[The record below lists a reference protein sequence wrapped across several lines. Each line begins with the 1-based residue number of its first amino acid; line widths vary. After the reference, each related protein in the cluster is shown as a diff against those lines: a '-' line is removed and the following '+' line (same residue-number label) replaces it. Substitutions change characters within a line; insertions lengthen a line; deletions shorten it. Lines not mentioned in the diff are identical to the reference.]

1 MDYGPQKAGRGPRLN
16 CLWSRWIEKNQMSAL
31 ERKPDHDRTE
41 EGTRGFRGGRGN
53 GDLGQGRDGGGRT

>member
-1 MDYGPQKAGRGPRLN
+1 
-16 CLWSRWIEKNQMSAL
+16 MSAL

-41 EGTRGFRGGRGN
+41 EGTRSFRGGRGN